1 MIEKNIIEEI
11 IPGIKKF
18 ICGKNAIRKIIYKDD
33 INNELSDE
41 ISCEILCD
49 FEKKITSQNI
59 NDEQKKNII
68 ENIKSLDKNKILL
81 SLQYLMFYI
90 LSNEIKE
97 DENINDL
104 LDKDDIND
112 NIKYLKSLFPKSNE
126 GDDDPYNEDD
136 QNEELKVRHLL
147 SIYNL
152 IVLIIKKYC
161 Y

>member
-1 MIEKNIIEEI
+1 MWFWKKN
-11 IPGIKKF
+11 
-18 ICGKNAIRKIIYKDD
+18 
-33 INNELSDE
+33 
-41 ISCEILCD
+41 
-49 FEKKITSQNI
+49 TSQNI
-59 NDEQKKNII
+59 NDEQKNKIN
-68 ENIKSLDKNKILL
+68 ENIKSLDKNKILI

-112 NIKYLKSLFPKSNE
+112 NIKYLKSLFPKSND
-126 GDDDPYNEDD
+126 GDDDPYNEDN

-152 IVLIIKKYC
+152 IVLII
-161 Y
+161 

>member
-59 NDEQKKNII
+59 NDEQKNKIN

-97 DENINDL
+97 YENINDL
-104 LDKDDIND
+104 LEKNDIND
-112 NIKYLKSLFPKSNE
+112 NIKDLKPIFPKSNE
-126 GDDDPYNEDD
+126 GDDDPYNEDN
-136 QNEELKVRHLL
+136 QNEELKVCHLL

-152 IVLIIKKYC
+152 IVLII
-161 Y
+161 